1 MKHFKPLLLLAQ
13 LCLSFPVR
21 HGCRVPLFKPRP
33 LGNSSNYLRIL
44 VKEDNSICV
53 IDDLGQEQNNISEQI
68 LSSPVVVK
76 SIESVIENR
85 EEILSTEIKLDGNN
99 DNTHIVIMS
108 ASGI

>member
-1 MKHFKPLLLLAQ
+1 M
-13 LCLSFPVR
+13 
-21 HGCRVPLFKPRP
+21 
-33 LGNSSNYLRIL
+33 GNSSNYLRIL
-44 VKEDNSICV
+44 IKEDNSICV

-68 LSSPVVVK
+68 LSSPVVVE